1 MRLPRIT
8 RAVACAAVV
17 LCAPVLLTD
26 RQHVVADDKVD
37 FSALKSFAIR
47 EGRATTTRPELSNKL
62 IFQNIANAIRR
73 QLSAKGL
80 TESPDRPDVVV
91 GFTIGNDR
99 PNGPSVTF
107 DQGTLVIDITTRA
120 GNNTIWHGVY
130 TDDKSSP
137 AKVAEKLPRG
147 VEKLL
152 AEYPPKKKKK

>member
-1 MRLPRIT
+1 MKVPRIT
-8 RAVACAAVV
+8 RAVAFVAVV
-17 LCAPVLLTD
+17 LCTAVLLAD

-37 FSALKSFAIR
+37 FAVLKSFSIR
-47 EGRATTTRPELSNKL
+47 EGRATTTRPELNNKL
-62 IFQNIANAIRR
+62 ILQNIGNAIRR

-80 TESPDRPDVVV
+80 TETPDRSDVVV
-91 GFTIGNDR
+91 GFTIGQDR

-120 GNNTIWHGVY
+120 GNALIWHGVY
-130 TDDKSSP
+130 TDDKSPP

-152 AEYPPKKKKK
+152 GEYPPKKKKK